1 MTHGMPERN
10 KSNDTNIPC
19 ALNGRTSDSEILH
32 GIAGKFKLVE
42 AFGRRGEN
50 VRPRALVIL
59 RALQSK
65 PARLD
70 GQTLLER

>member
-1 MTHGMPERN
+1 MEKTG
-10 KSNDTNIPC
+10 
-19 ALNGRTSDSEILH
+19 DSEILH

-42 AFGRRGEN
+42 AFGHRGKH
-50 VRPRALVIL
+50 VQPRALVVL